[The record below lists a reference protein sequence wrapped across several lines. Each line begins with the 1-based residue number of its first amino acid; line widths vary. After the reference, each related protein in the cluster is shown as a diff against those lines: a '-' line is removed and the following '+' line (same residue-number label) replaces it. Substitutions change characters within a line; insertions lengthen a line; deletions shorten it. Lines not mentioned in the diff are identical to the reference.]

1 MSNDRGVFRLGAY
14 RRAQVEGQGVDLD
27 DVWVP
32 PAPIA
37 TSNASYM
44 VGGLMNEWN
53 SGNASDIS
61 SQTDKI
67 TYSSSTTSRLPGANL
82 DNPMYGGVG
91 MSSLLAMYS
100 GGGPN
105 VPGLNPNETNVRK
118 LTYSSETFA
127 LLPSASG
134 LKCEPK
140 ESTQG
145 VGDASNFGYFFG
157 ATLSGTAS
165 YTQKFTFAYESSSRV
180 PGADLPYSF
189 YGATAA
195 GDQEKAYVTGG
206 STGPWS
212 SFKTNVTKFTYS
224 GETMA
229 DVPGLRLSDDKYKG
243 YGEAAAANSQYIW
256 YAGGSQTS
264 PQGGAIKGQTTVSR
278 IDMSADTIQESL
290 PSTQLTYPTFKHG
303 GVDNGS
309 DGYFAGGNS
318 WNGPSPGG
326 PYSSANKLTF
336 SNGTMAATPGANL
349 TQAKSLMQTAGPRQY
364 STPSPAPG
372 GSPYR
377 WRDGFKEDDL
387 KKGYYSGGSS
397 NGYSTVTQK
406 VDYATDQTSLVPG
419 GYLPDSGGQFAGVNS
434 NSVKTIMT
442 GGEPSGD
449 PFMQFVYATETAS
462 NISGSMPGKRTRN
475 NDMGYGTETAGYV
488 TGGEKEPSSP
498 AAYYSSTQKIEFAT
512 DTASEVPGANSNWT
526 MRYAGAFGNVDH
538 TLGYVVGGQNFPSGP
553 SISRIQ
559 KMTYSTETM
568 ANTPANMQNG
578 YFNLGTTSGPDAG
591 YIYSKQ
597 EYPGWTSNG
606 AIEKF
611 VYATDS
617 RTTVPQP
624 TYYPRYGANG
634 TGNSTNGYYGGGAGA
649 PSPSDNYRR
658 LLKLNFS
665 TGVGQDMPSSL
676 FPYNEG
682 VYRSAAGSAV
692 SRKKS
697 PKGAPVPTPTPGYDP
712 GNYELAAG
720 VPNHGYYMGGNGP
733 NQYGSTNSMKMN
745 FATDTLS
752 TGVQL
757 SEKYRSGTQGS
768 GGKTASSPSHAY
780 VIQGLAPSNT
790 GNTYVRKIQ
799 YSNDTGSNAPNTPSQ
814 PSWGSAIAGRTTNL
828 YKAGGHDHAN
838 IPLQTRTG
846 ILKLTYASDTWNQI
860 SQGNAGYS
868 NPSGWPR
875 QSFASGGTQ
884 EYALWSQSSPN
895 DYRSSISKFT
905 YATDTGVMNIPGA
918 TYPNTEQTLQVG
930 NSNDTHWYMARG
942 NTPSGPFQSK
952 ISKFTFSTD
961 TWEFGTLTDSTYDYG
976 SATGSAAINNGM
988 FAGYWAGGHYD
999 QQDATSTM
1007 KLTYSSETV
1016 AKGPNIPSG
1025 RYSPSASSG
1034 GGGAEFTGTSV
1045 QEWGNGGTRVP
1056 NVV

>member
-1 MSNDRGVFRLGAY
+1 MSNDRGVFTLGAY
-14 RRAQVEGQGVDLD
+14 RRAQVEGQGVDLN
-27 DVWVP
+27 DVWLP
-32 PAPIA
+32 QE
-37 TSNASYM
+37 ASKYGYM
-44 VGGLMNEWN
+44 GG
-53 SGNASDIS
+53 GYAGGDI
-61 SQTDKI
+61 TIVDKI
-67 TYSSSTTSRLPGANL
+67 TFDTDTIARSPSANLPANVSSTGSFSSPSAGFIL
-82 DNPMYGGVG
+82 GGNEG
-91 MSSLLAMYS
+91 PSPFPSSQS
-100 GGGPN
+100 S
-105 VPGLNPNETNVRK
+105 VRK
-118 LTYSSETFA
+118 LTYATDIFSINPSPVNYGTGQSYTNIMGAASPTYGYIAGGQIDGSYSGNRTRRMSLATETWSV
-127 LLPSASG
+127 LRDG
-134 LKCEPK
+134 
-140 ESTQG
+140 
-145 VGDASNFGYFFG
+145 
-157 ATLSGTAS
+157 SGTNLSSQMENIGQAIGNQEAGYWCGSNPGGGRSRIHKITYSTETGSTAGVISGYPSSKGRSNMAS
-165 YTQKFTFAYESSSRV
+165 VGNANNGYLIGGVSAGPGPAPISTIHRVTYATDTAVVIPAQLPVATNSIEGTGNVSKGYIGGGTNPGNTPSINSAVWKLDMNTETVSTLSSSRSV
-180 PGADLPYSF
+180 ANHSIAAVS
-189 YGATAA
+189 ATDNASKINTE
-195 GDQEKAYVTGG
+195 QE
-206 STGPWS
+206 
-212 SFKTNVTKFTYS
+212 
-224 GETMA
+224 
-229 DVPGLRLSDDKYKG
+229 
-243 YGEAAAANSQYIW
+243 
-256 YAGGSQTS
+256 
-264 PQGGAIKGQTTVSR
+264 
-278 IDMSADTIQESL
+278 
-290 PSTQLTYPTFKHG
+290 
-303 GVDNGS
+303 
-309 DGYFAGGNS
+309 
-318 WNGPSPGG
+318 
-326 PYSSANKLTF
+326 
-336 SNGTMAATPGANL
+336 
-349 TQAKSLMQTAGPRQY
+349 
-364 STPSPAPG
+364 
-372 GSPYR
+372 R
-377 WRDGFKEDDL
+377 WTDGFKEDDL
-387 KKGYYSGGSS
+387 KAGYYQGGGNPSS
-397 NGYSTVTQK
+397 NSATQK
-406 VDYATDQTSLVPG
+406 VSFITDQASLAPG
-419 GYLPDSGGQFAGVNS
+419 ANLPQNGSAFAGVNS
-434 NSVKTIMT
+434 NSTKTIIS
-442 GGEPSGD
+442 GGEPGGEG
-449 PFMQFVYATETAS
+449 FMKFVYSTETSS
-462 NISGSMPGKRTRN
+462 NLAGSMPSKRWLN
-475 NDMGYGTETAGYV
+475 NDMGYGTESLGYV
-488 TGGEKEPSSP
+488 TGGMSEPSNP
-498 AAYYSSTQKIEFAT
+498 GFYYSSTQKIEYAT
-512 DTASEVPGANSNWT
+512 DTTSDVPGANAHQPLRE
-526 MRYAGAFGNVDH
+526 MGAFGNTDH
-538 TLGYVVGGQNFPSGP
+538 TLGYIVGGIIKSPTNAV
-553 SISRIQ
+553 SRVQ
-559 KMTYSTETM
+559 KMTYSTETI
-568 ANTPANMQNG
+568 ANTPANMPNN
-578 YFNLGTTSGPDAG
+578 YFNLGTTTGPDAG

-597 EYPGWTSNG
+597 EYPGYDANG
-606 AIEKF
+606 SVQKF

-617 RTTVPQP
+617 MTTVPQP
-624 TYYPRYGANG
+624 SYYPSYGANG
-634 TGNSTNGYYGGGAGA
+634 TGNSTNGYYGGGRGG
-649 PSPSDNYRR
+649 PTHRYTRIF
-658 LLKLNFS
+658 KLNFS
-665 TGVGQDMPSSL
+665 TGILQQIPSSFSL
-676 FPYNEG
+676 PSG
-682 VYRSAAGSAV
+682 VYRSAASSAV

-733 NQYGSTNSMKMN
+733 NSYGSTNSMKMN

-1045 QEWGNGGTRVP
+1045 QEWGHGGTRVP

>member
-1 MSNDRGVFRLGAY
+1 MSNDRGVFTLSAY
-14 RRAQVEGQGVDLD
+14 RRAQVEGQGVDLN
-27 DVWVP
+27 DVWLTPEYGVP
-32 PAPIA
+32 YSYIAGGMYFQPGPNYDYKSIVEKLQFSSDSIARSPSADLDYDSSSRNPVASSTAAYWMSGKKGPSVSWSSKTSKTTFSTDTTASSPNYPSSPGLGWEYLGATATETVAYIGGGTRTPGVPGGPSHLQKLDFSTDAFSNAPRFPHSQRNTGDALGNLTHGYWSGGTQTPYPSPSSNGA
-37 TSNASYM
+37 TSIIARFTYSTETHSN
-44 VGGLMNEWN
+44 VGNLPGGRKLVSA
-53 SGNASDIS
+53 SGNATEGYI
-61 SQTDKI
+61 
-67 TYSSSTTSRLPGANL
+67 
-82 DNPMYGGVG
+82 YGGADAHP
-91 MSSLLAMYS
+91 S
-100 GGGPN
+100 PN
-105 VPGLNPNETNVRK
+105 NVVSTIIK
-118 LTYSSETFA
+118 LTYATDTTSLNPSNLTGPSQYPA
-127 LLPSASG
+127 LEDRGSG
-134 LKCEPK
+134 NTSK
-140 ESTQG
+140 G
-145 VGDASNFGYFFG
+145 
-157 ATLSGTAS
+157 
-165 YTQKFTFAYESSSRV
+165 
-180 PGADLPYSF
+180 
-189 YGATAA
+189 
-195 GDQEKAYVTGG
+195 YVTGAG
-206 STGPWS
+206 GDGTPSGQWYNTNIFKFDYSTGTTSNPGSLKRSVIAGQIANAS
-212 SFKTNVTKFTYS
+212 SQNYGK
-224 GETMA
+224 
-229 DVPGLRLSDDKYKG
+229 DKY
-243 YGEAAAANSQYIW
+243 
-256 YAGGSQTS
+256 
-264 PQGGAIKGQTTVSR
+264 
-278 IDMSADTIQESL
+278 
-290 PSTQLTYPTFKHG
+290 PTE
-303 GVDNGS
+303 
-309 DGYFAGGNS
+309 
-318 WNGPSPGG
+318 
-326 PYSSANKLTF
+326 
-336 SNGTMAATPGANL
+336 
-349 TQAKSLMQTAGPRQY
+349 
-364 STPSPAPG
+364 
-372 GSPYR
+372 R
-377 WRDGFKEDDL
+377 WTDGFKEEDL
-387 KKGYYSGGSS
+387 KAGYYQGGGNPSYHS
-397 NGYSTVTQK
+397 ATQK
-406 VDYATDQTSLVPG
+406 VNFVTDETSIVPG
-419 GYLPDSGGQFAGVNS
+419 GSLPQNGSAFAGVNS
-434 NSVKTIMT
+434 NSTKTIIS
-442 GGEPSGD
+442 GGSPSGEN
-449 PFMQFVYATETAS
+449 FIKFVYSTETSS
-462 NISGSMPGKRTRN
+462 NLTGSMPSRRWLN
-475 NDMGYGTETAGYV
+475 NDMGYGTESLGYV
-488 TGGEKEPSSP
+488 TGGMSEPSNPGFYHSG
-498 AAYYSSTQKIEFAT
+498 TQKIEYAT
-512 DTASEVPGANSNWT
+512 DTTSDVPGANAHQP
-526 MRYAGAFGNVDH
+526 MREIGAFGNVDH
-538 TLGYVVGGQNFPSGP
+538 TLGYIVGGITKSPTNAH
-553 SISRIQ
+553 SRIQ
-559 KMTYSTETM
+559 KMTYSTETI
-568 ANTPANMQNG
+568 ANTPANMQNN
-578 YFNLGTTSGPDAG
+578 YFNLGTTTGPDAG

-597 EYPGWTSNG
+597 EYPGYDANG
-606 AIEKF
+606 AVEKF

-617 RTTVPQP
+617 RTSVSQP
-624 TYYPRYGANG
+624 SYYPSYGANG
-634 TGNSTNGYYGGGAGA
+634 TGNSTNGYYGGGRGG
-649 PSPSDNYRR
+649 PTHRYTRIF
-658 LLKLNFS
+658 KLNFS
-665 TGVGQDMPSSL
+665 TGILQQIPSSFSL
-676 FPYNEG
+676 PSG
-682 VYRSAAGSAV
+682 VYRSAASSSQA
-692 SRKKS
+692 RKKS
-697 PKGAPVPTPTPGYDP
+697 PKGAPAPTPTPGYDP

-733 NQYGSTNSMKMN
+733 NSYGSTNSMKMN